1 MTMNFN
7 YADDTLE
14 RVVIEGS
21 MVVYSIMLGDE
32 VLQKRIFNFTSDNQP
47 VTQALFTSFS
57 SSSSTQSSSSL
68 SFSSP
73 STSHPPDLSLAQ
85 TSADTPQK
93 ALVVVLKTLMYIIYP
108 EGGSYIIHL
117 PFPLVKVWSVP
128 LGLLLERQ
136 IDPTPLTM
144 LSQSEP
150 QLPRLFTLSNPLD
163 DFGVVAGNRFSL
175 DPNEEIVFVS
185 SQKDALCVTRN
196 VSEKRISIWYASP
209 DQQARR
215 KVLLLKHS

>member
-1 MTMNFN
+1 MTKNFN
-7 YADDTLE
+7 CANDALE

-21 MVVYSIMLGDE
+21 RVVCSTMLGDE

-47 VTQALFTSFS
+47 VTQALLTTFS
-57 SSSSTQSSSSL
+57 SSSSAQSSPSLPFSSL
-68 SFSSP
+68 S
-73 STSHPPDLSLAQ
+73 TCHPPDLSPSQ
-85 TSADTPQK
+85 PSADSLQK
-93 ALVVVLKTLMYIIYP
+93 ALVVVLKTLMYIIYL

-117 PFPLVKVWSVP
+117 PFPLVKIWSIP

-136 IDPTPLTM
+136 IDPIPLTM

-150 QLPRLFTLSNPLD
+150 QLPRLFTLSSPLE
-163 DFGVVAGNRFSL
+163 DFGMVACNRFSM
-175 DPNEEIVFVS
+175 DPKEKIIFVS

-196 VSEKRISIWYASP
+196 VSENRITIWHASP

-215 KVLLLKHS
+215 KVLLRKHY